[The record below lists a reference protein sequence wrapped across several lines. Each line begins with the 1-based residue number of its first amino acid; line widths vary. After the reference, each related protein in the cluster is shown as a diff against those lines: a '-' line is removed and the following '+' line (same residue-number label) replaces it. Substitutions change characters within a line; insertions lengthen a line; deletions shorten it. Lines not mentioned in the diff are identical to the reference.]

1 MTLTNDYDFDFGLA
15 FDSLKP
21 ETNIAL
27 RIEISAMSRIFA
39 RILHFPKLRQ
49 LAKSW
54 WLNRIARTR
63 NLKLET

>member
-27 RIEISAMSRIFA
+27 RIENLVLSRIFA
-39 RILHFPKLRQ
+39 QI
-49 LAKSW
+49 W
-54 WLNRIARTR
+54 DY
-63 NLKLET
+63 LK

>member
-39 RILHFPKLRQ
+39 RI
-49 LAKSW
+49 W
-54 WLNRIARTR
+54 DY
-63 NLKLET
+63 LK